1 MGFFL
6 FLGRVFFASLII
18 VSAWQ
23 MFSGFGD
30 DGGPAAKEL
39 ALKLN
44 LAKANL
50 SSRLWV
56 TLSNIEVRQAS
67 VTIVSLIA
75 IGGVIFVIRKIFGA
89 YLAVYFTI
97 VSPILYDIYNN
108 GPEDRYFSPFWIELF
123 KFQARE
129 CGFALIR
136 MKTTQLYSFRS
147 FGLTKPRSCSL

>member
-1 MGFFL
+1 
-6 FLGRVFFASLII
+6 
-18 VSAWQ
+18 
-23 MFSGFGD
+23 MFSGFGV

-44 LAKANL
+44 LANANL

-97 VSPILYDIYNN
+97 ASPILYDIYNN

-123 KFQARE
+123 KV
-129 CGFALIR
+129 
-136 MKTTQLYSFRS
+136 
-147 FGLTKPRSCSL
+147 CSELF

>member
-23 MFSGFGD
+23 MFNGFGV
-30 DGGPAAKEL
+30 DGGPAAKEWS
-39 ALKLN
+39 LKLN

-50 SSRLWV
+50 SYRLWV
-56 TLSNIEVRQAS
+56 NLPNIEVRQGS
-67 VTIVSLIA
+67 VTVVSLIA

-89 YLAVYFTI
+89 YLRPQSNVSCGCVQSRHWAVYFTV

-108 GPEDRYFSPFWIELF
+108 GPEDRYFSPFWIELL
-123 KFQARE
+123 KNVA
-129 CGFALIR
+129 
-136 MKTTQLYSFRS
+136 S
-147 FGLTKPRSCSL
+147 FGAMYTYFLNE

>member
-23 MFSGFGD
+23 I
-30 DGGPAAKEL
+30 
-39 ALKLN
+39 
-44 LAKANL
+44 
-50 SSRLWV
+50 LWV
-56 TLSNIEVRQAS
+56 TFSNIEVRQAS
-67 VTIVSLIA
+67 VTIVSMIA
-75 IGGVIFVIRKIFGA
+75 IGGVIFVIKKLFGA

-123 KFQARE
+123 KNA
-129 CGFALIR
+129 AL
-136 MKTTQLYSFRS
+136 QLQIFRS
-147 FGLTKPRSCSL
+147 YKAEIMQSMRMDE